1 MHHSTAHLGLRP
13 FACPHVECG
22 NTYGHKHLLQRHI
35 AARHRESSLV
45 PDSTGPVADLPK
57 FLAVPTTKVEPTGG
71 SLLTG
76 MHALQKMANKA
87 LACPCASVE
96 IGHETERC
104 QQRFGRVYDVKRHVR
119 KVHGLELSESE
130 VRLMLGD
137 AEDTEVG
144 TGA

>member
-1 MHHSTAHLGLRP
+1 M
-13 FACPHVECG
+13 V
-22 NTYGHKHLLQRHI
+22 
-35 AARHRESSLV
+35 
-45 PDSTGPVADLPK
+45 DLPK
-57 FLAVPTTKVEPTGG
+57 FLAKPEPSSG
-71 SLLTG
+71 SISTG

-96 IGHETERC
+96 LGNEGGRC

-137 AEDTEVG
+137 AEDGEIV
-144 TGA
+144 AEA